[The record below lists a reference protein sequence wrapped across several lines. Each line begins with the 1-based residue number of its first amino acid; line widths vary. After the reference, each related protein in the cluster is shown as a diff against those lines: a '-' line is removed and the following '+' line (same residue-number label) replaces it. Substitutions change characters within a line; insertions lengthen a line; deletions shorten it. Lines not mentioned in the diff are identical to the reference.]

1 MIRAVLRRLRSEE
14 RGYTLVEVV
23 LVAVLVPVIL
33 GTVLTAAS
41 GFQSTVK
48 RNQELS
54 ESQARTR
61 ETIDDLARN
70 LRNLASPTLEQPQ
83 AVDRSEPFD
92 LVFQTVGPTGSG
104 GGANLAN
111 VMRVRYCLDQPA
123 SGPATLWKQT
133 QTWNTAIAPPVPPT
147 TTCPDAWPTPP
158 RMMAAGLTN
167 RLAATPRALFQ
178 FNSAIPTKV
187 TAITVQ
193 AWVRSPGD
201 KKEPR
206 EGALRSQV
214 LLRNQNEAPVCGIQ
228 ATPNGLLHVL
238 LNGSASY
245 DPEGKDLTY
254 QWFDASDGD
263 RALGTGIVL
272 DASVNVPGFHDIT
285 LKCKDPAGLENT
297 ATVRVWVA
305 A

>member
-1 MIRAVLRRLRSEE
+1 MIRAVLRRLSADE
-14 RGYTLVEVV
+14 GGFTIVELI

-33 GTVLTAAS
+33 GSVLSAAS
-41 GFQSTVK
+41 GFQDTVR

-83 AVDRSEPFD
+83 AVDKPEPFD
-92 LVFQTVGPTGSG
+92 LVFQTVGPPGSG

-133 QTWNTAIAPPVPPT
+133 QTWSTVVAPPVPPT
-147 TTCPDAWPTPP
+147 TTCPDAWPNPAREMTT
-158 RMMAAGLTN
+158 GVTN
-167 RLAATPRALFQ
+167 RLASTPRPLFQ

-187 TAITVQ
+187 TAITIQ

-201 KKEPR
+201 RKDPR

-214 LLRNQNEAPVCGIQ
+214 LLRNQNEAPVCDIQ

-254 QWFDASDGD
+254 QWFDASDGN
-263 RALGTGIVL
+263 RSLGTGIVL
-272 DASVNVPGFHDIT
+272 DASVNAPGFHDIT